1 MQVLGPKASVR
12 PQRLWVK
19 RDDGVTP
26 KRKHLNRLAQHSCK
40 GGVENIEPAGIGP
53 ESGQDQPIAIKGET
67 PPSHPSPPRTDL
79 GARVIMAR
87 DLHPS
92 LKVAARVG
100 CMTKDQIGRGDFGAG
115 SAGQAIKAF
124 AVMIARHP
132 NKIAKAC
139 KSGQAVLV
147 FRQETCGAV
156 AVVETIAEKDQLLGR
171 ESRNLGLEALQG
183 DHRII
188 GRDQLSPGR
197 VT

>member
-1 MQVLGPKASVR
+1 MHFLSPRASVR

-26 KRKHLNRLAQHSCK
+26 ERKHLNRLAQHSCK

-53 ESGQDQPIAIKGET
+53 ESGQDQPITVKGET
-67 PPSHPSPPRTDL
+67 APSHASPPRTDL

-87 DLHPS
+87 HLHPS
-92 LKVAARVG
+92 LNITARLG
-100 CMTKDQIGRGDFGAG
+100 CVTKDQIGRGNFGAG
-115 SAGQAIKAF
+115 STGQAIKAF

-132 NKIAKAC
+132 DKIAKAC

-147 FRQETCGAV
+147 FRQETCGAL
-156 AVVETIAEKDQLLGR
+156 AVVEAIAKQDQLLRG
-171 ESRNLGLEALQG
+171 EGRNLGLEALQG
-183 DHRII
+183 GRRII
-188 GRDQLSPGR
+188 GRDQLSPGG